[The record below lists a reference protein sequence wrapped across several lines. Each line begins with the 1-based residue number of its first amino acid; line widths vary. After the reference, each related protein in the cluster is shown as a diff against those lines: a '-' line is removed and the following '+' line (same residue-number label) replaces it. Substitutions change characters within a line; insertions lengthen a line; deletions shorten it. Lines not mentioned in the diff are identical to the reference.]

1 MKRLSAKRTLIL
13 TAVFISVTFL
23 SAMRDVRL
31 VSASDRLAE
40 FSDMVKQIDAEAEG
54 DGAEASGSKPK
65 EASTPA
71 NKTETAPAANPQSGT
86 SKKVPVPKTTG
97 EAGDGSDHQDN
108 TSIFMNLATGSE
120 LLITVGAESC
130 MDGKMAYKEDTKSG
144 STKSVETGGESQSPE
159 RTASGKGGDRL
170 SDFAS
175 LVRDAEAEAGI
186 TDSDPES
193 EPVLK
198 SKEGDDRLS
207 DFARYAADQ
216 DGDLAVSD
224 SRLEEFARLAGDA
237 GGEGVD
243 ARLVEF
249 AELSG
254 GSSDMVD
261 DRIVAMAKVSEEH
274 EKDMEKKYGPKIED
288 HIVSS
293 PSEYKDGDRVVATAN
308 TKPKSVKAYD
318 LLDKGSESDAD
329 SSGWSRIIGAIHTG
343 LKDKKD
349 GSGDGARSE
358 SVKDGFSISGF
369 FEDIRDRVTEFTYS
383 EEDAINLGTF
393 TLTAYDA
400 CIICCGKTD
409 GITSTNTHAKAGRT
423 VAVDPSLIPY
433 GTKVM
438 INGHVYTAE
447 DTGSAIKGRKIDIY
461 MDTHEEA
468 KQFGVKQAEVFL
480 VR

>member
-1 MKRLSAKRTLIL
+1 M
-13 TAVFISVTFL
+13 
-23 SAMRDVRL
+23 
-31 VSASDRLAE
+31 
-40 FSDMVKQIDAEAEG
+40 
-54 DGAEASGSKPK
+54 
-65 EASTPA
+65 
-71 NKTETAPAANPQSGT
+71 
-86 SKKVPVPKTTG
+86 
-97 EAGDGSDHQDN
+97 
-108 TSIFMNLATGSE
+108 
-120 LLITVGAESC
+120 
-130 MDGKMAYKEDTKSG
+130 
-144 STKSVETGGESQSPE
+144 
-159 RTASGKGGDRL
+159 
-170 SDFAS
+170 
-175 LVRDAEAEAGI
+175 
-186 TDSDPES
+186 
-193 EPVLK
+193 
-198 SKEGDDRLS
+198 
-207 DFARYAADQ
+207 
-216 DGDLAVSD
+216 
-224 SRLEEFARLAGDA
+224 
-237 GGEGVD
+237 
-243 ARLVEF
+243 
-249 AELSG
+249 
-254 GSSDMVD
+254 
-261 DRIVAMAKVSEEH
+261 
-274 EKDMEKKYGPKIED
+274 
-288 HIVSS
+288 
-293 PSEYKDGDRVVATAN
+293 ATAN

-318 LLDKGSESDAD
+318 LVDKGSESDAD

-409 GITSTNTHAKAGRT
+409 GITATNTHAKSGRT
-423 VAVDPSLIPY
+423 IAVDPSLIPY